1 MSTTVSYKGSTIA
14 TVNNNTKTLKTEG
27 KYLEADVILTDD
39 SSISLQS
46 KSVSPTES
54 QQSVSADSGYDGLS
68 TVTVGAISSTYV
80 GTGITRRS
88 STDLTASGATV
99 TVPTGY
105 YSAQASKSVATG
117 SAGTPTATKGTVTNH
132 SITVTPTVTNTTG
145 YITGGTKTGTGV
157 TVSARELVSGYKYI
171 HKNGNYNVTEY
182 EYANVN
188 VDFPTHTATI
198 TSNSDGYEDWCYV
211 EDNIY
216 NFQYYSS
223 NETFE
228 FVEERPMIFSCY
240 YDDNEGSGESIAGAI
255 YINGVQVYTKTE
267 DLGSIDTGYYEW
279 MAPACDITIELHY
292 SSNGGTIH
300 VTVPTLEIN
309 ANGTYDVDGYG
320 QVSVAV
326 PAPTTKR
333 ITEGRPGVYYPASYG
348 VSAFSRFSV
357 ATYHT
362 WMLISAS
369 TVEEDHEEDPEWN
382 PEEDE
387 DWYELHLSI
396 GSDLSPMYTSRY
408 PVAIIITPY
417 DGPMGNGIT
426 NTTTNL
432 HGLVSYMAVK
442 TYDDRDPDPY
452 NSGGVENWYTVMT
465 CVKNSSSVADSYTSN
480 YKYDAKIIGSDA
492 VHNSSEFYTVVK
504 MLSQT
509 DFSVMV
515 KRDGPTGSNYGLVP
529 GVEYNIHFIYGD
541 GHGDY

>member
-157 TVSARELVSGYKYI
+157 TVNARELVSGYKYI
-171 HKNGNYNVTEY
+171 HNNGNYDVTEY
-182 EYANVN
+182 EYVNVN

-198 TSNSDGYEDWCYV
+198 TSNSNGYEDWCYV
-211 EDNIY
+211 DDNIY
-216 NFQYYSS
+216 NFQHYSS

-228 FVEERPMIFSCY
+228 FVEKRPMLFSCY
-240 YDDNEGSGESIAGAI
+240 YDDNEGSGEPIAGAI

-267 DLGSIDTGYYEW
+267 DLASIDTGYYEW

-320 QVSVAV
+320 
-326 PAPTTKR
+326 
-333 ITEGRPGVYYPASYG
+333 
-348 VSAFSRFSV
+348 
-357 ATYHT
+357 
-362 WMLISAS
+362 
-369 TVEEDHEEDPEWN
+369 
-382 PEEDE
+382 
-387 DWYELHLSI
+387 
-396 GSDLSPMYTSRY
+396 
-408 PVAIIITPY
+408 
-417 DGPMGNGIT
+417 
-426 NTTTNL
+426 
-432 HGLVSYMAVK
+432 
-442 TYDDRDPDPY
+442 
-452 NSGGVENWYTVMT
+452 
-465 CVKNSSSVADSYTSN
+465 
-480 YKYDAKIIGSDA
+480 
-492 VHNSSEFYTVVK
+492 
-504 MLSQT
+504 
-509 DFSVMV
+509 
-515 KRDGPTGSNYGLVP
+515 
-529 GVEYNIHFIYGD
+529 
-541 GHGDY
+541 